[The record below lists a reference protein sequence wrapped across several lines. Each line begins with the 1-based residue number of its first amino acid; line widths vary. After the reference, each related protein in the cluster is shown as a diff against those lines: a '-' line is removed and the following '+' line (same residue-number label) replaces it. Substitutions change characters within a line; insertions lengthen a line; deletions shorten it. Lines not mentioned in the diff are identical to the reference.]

1 LKYLLDANVF
11 IQAKDLYYR
20 PDICPGFWDWL
31 EDGVQGSFGTI
42 DRVRDELV
50 VGKDYVSTWFKGHKG
65 ASWIAATT
73 DEATQVAFQQVTTWV
88 SAGLLTPEKIKFL
101 SCADPWL
108 VAHAVATKASVV
120 TLEMPKNSPNKVS
133 LVDACVHFKVAT
145 LKTWD
150 LLALL
155 KVKFVRES

>member
-1 LKYLLDANVF
+1 MKYLLDSNVF

-20 PDICPGFWDWL
+20 PDICPGFWEWL

-42 DRVRDELV
+42 DRVRNELTA
-50 VGKDYVSTWFKGHKG
+50 GNDYVSKWFKGHKS

-73 DEATQVAFQQVTTWV
+73 DTATQKAFQTVTTWV
-88 SAGLLTPEKIKFL
+88 SAGTLTPEKNKFL
-101 SCADPWL
+101 SGADPWL

-133 LVDACVHFKVAT
+133 LADACSHFKVPT

-150 LLALL
+150 LLSLL
-155 KVKFVRES
+155 KVKFVREK